1 VNIVYLSTEESNNKP
16 IFVACVLSKMAEIG
30 LRTRMLVK
38 DVMSSPVITVGANE
52 TIEKVAQFMDA
63 QRLGSIIV
71 TDKDGRPIGIIT
83 ERDLVTRVLSKNKL
97 PSKLLAKNVMS
108 SPLITIDPDE
118 SLSNTARQMS
128 KLNIRRLGVVYKGN
142 LVGVISAKDVLAIT
156 PELIEIVQEKSRIDA
171 GNVTD
176 VLESPPMA
184 GYCDR
189 CGQWSSRMKEVEGEY
204 LCDECNSEDEKD
216 F

>member
-1 VNIVYLSTEESNNKP
+1 
-16 IFVACVLSKMAEIG
+16 MAEIG

-38 DVMSSPVITVGANE
+38 DVMSSPVITVDASE
-52 TIEKVAQFMDA
+52 SVDKVAQFMDA

-71 TDKDGRPIGIIT
+71 IDKDGRPIGIIT

-97 PSKLLAKNVMS
+97 PSELLAKDVMS
-108 SPLITIDPDE
+108 SPLITINPDE

-128 KLNIRRLGVVYKGN
+128 KLNIRRLGVVYKGD
-142 LVGVISAKDVLAIT
+142 LVGVISAKDILAIT
-156 PELIEIVQEKSRIDA
+156 PELIEMVQEKSRIEA
-171 GNVTD
+171 GSVTD
-176 VLESPPMA
+176 VIESPPMA

-189 CGQWSSRMKEVEGEY
+189 CGQWSSRLKEVEGEF
-204 LCDECNSEDEKD
+204 LCDECNSENNKT

>member
-1 VNIVYLSTEESNNKP
+1 
-16 IFVACVLSKMAEIG
+16 MAEIG

-38 DVMSSPVITVGANE
+38 DVMSSPVITVDANE
-52 TIEKVAQFMDA
+52 TVDKVAQFMDT

-83 ERDLVTRVLSKNKL
+83 ERDLVTRVLSKDKL
-97 PSKLLAKNVMS
+97 ASELLAKDVMS
-108 SPLITIDPDE
+108 SPLITINPDE

-128 KLNIRRLGVVYKGN
+128 KMNIRRLGVVYKGN

-156 PELIEIVQEKSRIDA
+156 PELLETVQEKSRIEA
-171 GNVTD
+171 GSVTD
-176 VLESPPMA
+176 VIESPPMA

-189 CGQWSSRMKEVEGEY
+189 CGQWSSRMKEVEGEF
-204 LCDECNSEDEKD
+204 LCDECNSENNKN